1 MATHERKMKIAP
13 WALLAVSASWGLAF
27 VIMKDPIEKQNVNSF
42 LATRFVLAVLVMI
55 AIRPKV
61 LSQITREMLIKG
73 FFAGLFLGSG
83 YIFQTFG
90 LKLVGAAITGFV
102 TGLYVVA
109 TPLIAWIVLRHRVSA
124 YTWLCVAVAT
134 VGLALLSLNGW
145 AVGAGELLVLVSAI
159 AFAAHIV
166 ALGQWSKGLDAYA
179 MTVVQLATCAL
190 LTGAIS
196 LGQGYK
202 APVNLSGWAVVVYT
216 AIFSTAVAFV
226 IQTWS
231 QAHISP
237 TKVAVILTMEV
248 VFAAFFALIFTDET
262 LSLQKAAGGVLIV
275 IAMLAIVVKGDP
287 ENGKE
292 SSEEDSETSK
302 VNDNRSSL

>member
-1 MATHERKMKIAP
+1 MMATHETKMKIAP

-42 LATRFVLAVLVMI
+42 LFTRFILAVLVMI
-55 AIRPKV
+55 AIRPRV

-109 TPLIAWIVLRHRVSA
+109 TPLIAWIVLRHRITI

-145 AVGAGELLVLVSAI
+145 QVGAGELLVLVSAI

-166 ALGQWSKGLDAYA
+166 ALGQWSNGLDAYA
-179 MTVVQLATCAL
+179 MTVVQLATCAAV
-190 LTGAIS
+190 TGAIS
-196 LGQGYK
+196 FGQGYK

-248 VFAAFFALIFTDET
+248 VFAALFALIFTDET
-262 LSLQKAAGGVLIV
+262 LNLQKVMGGILIL
-275 IAMLAIVVKGDP
+275 ISMLAIVLKGDP
-287 ENGKE
+287 EPGE
-292 SSEEDSETSK
+292 SKQSENK
-302 VNDNRSSL
+302 SSGN